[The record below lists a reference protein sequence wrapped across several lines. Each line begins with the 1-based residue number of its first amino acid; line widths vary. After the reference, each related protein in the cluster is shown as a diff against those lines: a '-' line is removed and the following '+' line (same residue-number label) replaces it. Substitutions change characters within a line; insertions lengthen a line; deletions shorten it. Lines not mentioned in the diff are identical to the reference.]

1 MSPARIPWLL
11 WFSLSLAIMGSSWW
25 GCLAQ
30 VAPPYTSAPA
40 VYDLDRDRDLT
51 VPLEGSWRR
60 QIGDDPVW
68 ADPNFDDSKW
78 PLVSPMQPWSEQRF
92 SGMAWFRVRVR
103 VPANAGPLSLY
114 VSRILSSFQ
123 IFANGQL
130 VTSAGGMPPHPH
142 PLLYPSLM
150 YPLPAAPNSEPYTL
164 TLAIRVWHWPIWA
177 DYEPGGPYPNLRIG
191 RSALIQKT
199 LDTRVLRASWLSVH
213 AILLAILEGLAGL
226 TALTLFL
233 FRRKESELFWFA
245 IYLLGS
251 AVNRCFQTWTVFHA
265 IGPNENDLVLNLFE
279 VVSIFSQIGLYYRLL
294 EGKRSWL
301 FWGAIGSGASLILL
315 IVPEYQ
321 NRLNTTALNIVFT
334 VLSVPLTVWILTLL
348 LRRAQQG
355 FPDAR
360 LLLVPVLLSKIV
372 ILIGLTYWIAFTA
385 NWNIGSDAW
394 VSHTLSW
401 PFDLSLSDLADV
413 LFLVGMLAIL
423 IRRFTRTQRHEETYE
438 RERAAARIVQQLLIP
453 ADLPPTPGYQIATVY
468 EPASEVSGDFFQ
480 VIPLETGLRR
490 GSILIAVGDVSGK
503 GLPAALMV
511 SLLVGTLRT
520 YAETLVS
527 PAEILAGLNRRVNG
541 RTGGGFTTCLVLR
554 ADADGTFTLASAGHI
569 APYLDGVEL
578 IVDNGLPLG
587 LSAESSYTE
596 ASFELPAGHQLTI
609 LTDGVV
615 EARNANGDLFGFEHT
630 QEISKRTA
638 GQIALAAQLFGQDDD
653 TTVLTLARIAEP
665 IGL

>member
-11 WFSLSLAIMGSSWW
+11 GLSLSLAIMGSSWW

-30 VAPPYTSAPA
+30 VAPPFTSAAA
-40 VYDLDRDRDLT
+40 VYDLDRDRDRT

-60 QIGDDPVW
+60 QIGDDPAW
-68 ADPNFDDSKW
+68 ADPFLDDSKW
-78 PLVSPMQPWSEQRF
+78 PLVSPLRPWSEQKF
-92 SGMAWFRVRVR
+92 SGVAWYRAKVR
-103 VPANAGPLSLY
+103 VPVNAGPLSLY
-114 VSRILSSFQ
+114 VSRIFTSFQ
-123 IFANGQL
+123 IFADGRL
-130 VTSAGGMPPHPH
+130 VTSVGGMPPHPYA
-142 PLLYPSLM
+142 LANPSRM
-150 YPLPAAPNSEPYTL
+150 YPMPAAHNSEPYTL
-164 TLAIRVWHWPIWA
+164 TLAIRVWHWPVWA
-177 DYEPGGPYPNLRIG
+177 DYERGGPYPNLRIG
-191 RSALIQKT
+191 SSALIQKT
-199 LDTRVLRASWLSVH
+199 LNARVISASWLSVH
-213 AILLAILEGLAGL
+213 SILLAILEGLAGL
-226 TALTLFL
+226 TALTLYL
-233 FRRKESELFWFA
+233 FRRKESEFLWFS
-245 IYLLGS
+245 IFVLGS
-251 AVNRCFQTWTVFHA
+251 AGNRCFETYTVFHA
-265 IGPNENDLVLNLFE
+265 SGPNVRDLVLNLFE
-279 VVSIFSQIGLYYRLL
+279 LVSLFAQIGLYYRLL
-294 EGKRSWL
+294 EGKRDWL
-301 FWGAIGSGASLILL
+301 FWGAIGSGVGFSLLL
-315 IVPEYQ
+315 APEYQ
-321 NRLNTTALNIVFT
+321 NRLNTTTLNIVIA
-334 VLSVPLTVWILTLL
+334 VLSVPLTVWILSLL

-360 LLLVPVLLSKIV
+360 LLLAPVLLSKIV
-372 ILIGLTYWIAFTA
+372 GLIALTYWIAFTA
-385 NWNIGSDAW
+385 NWNIGSDDW

-401 PFDLSLSDLADV
+401 PFDASLSDVADA
-413 LFLVGMLAIL
+413 LFLLGMLAIL
-423 IRRFTRTQRHEETYE
+423 IRRFTRTQRHEETHE

-480 VIPLETGLRR
+480 VIPLESGLRR

-527 PAEILAGLNRRVNG
+527 PAEILAGLNRRVYG

-578 IVDNGLPLG
+578 IIDNGLPLG
-587 LSAESSYTE
+587 LSAESTYTE
-596 ASFELPAGHQLTI
+596 AAFELPPGDQLTI

-630 QEISKRTA
+630 QEISHRTA
-638 GQIALAAQLFGQDDD
+638 SEIALAAQFFGQDDD
-653 TTVLTLARIAEP
+653 ITVLTLARIAEP